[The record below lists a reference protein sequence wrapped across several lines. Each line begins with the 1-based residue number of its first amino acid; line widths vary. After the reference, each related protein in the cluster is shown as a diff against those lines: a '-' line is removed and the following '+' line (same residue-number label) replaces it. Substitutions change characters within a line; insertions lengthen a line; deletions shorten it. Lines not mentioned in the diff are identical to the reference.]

1 MSKRHK
7 KACTTLNYVDYFLIL
22 GSTNTECV
30 PISAFASLV
39 GVPIVIMSFA
49 IELKIC
55 RMTAAIQKYKSI
67 IKKKKNK
74 HNKIV
79 LLA

>member
-1 MSKRHK
+1 MSKRNK
-7 KACTTLNYVDYFLIL
+7 KACTRLNYVDHFLIL
-22 GSTNTECV
+22 GSTNTGCV
-30 PISAFASLV
+30 PISAFASLF
-39 GVPIVIMSFA
+39 GVPIVIMSSPT
-49 IELKIC
+49 ELKIC
-55 RMTAAIQKYKSI
+55 GMTAAIQKYKSI